1 MVKNRTNL
9 AGSLYMHYNRAVL
22 GTSGGRRFLA
32 FSVLFFCIPICIL
45 FGRQASWM
53 TGRSNPAD
61 LQIQLVTIAPGDE
74 LYTWWGHSAIIVTD
88 TRLGESRFYNYGL
101 FSFETENFFSNFALG
116 RLWFEVG
123 AMPTQ
128 AALHAYRQRNRS
140 IIIQTLNVSPE
151 KRAEISRFVEINV
164 LPENR
169 RYLYD
174 HYYDNCSTRIRDIL
188 DMASGGALYERTD
201 VPADTTFRRITR
213 RFSGR
218 HFFADTLLMFLMGQ
232 SIDEPITLWETMFL
246 PTELSEIID
255 TLMIEAPGGEIEPF
269 VIDRVVWNR
278 ATGRKPIPE
287 SATTGVPLALFC
299 GGGVFLVIALI
310 WYAIRR
316 KPAARRIVFG
326 IASCFAGFV
335 IGLPGIILLFMSLF
349 TDHAVTYWN
358 ENLFLANPL
367 TFLALP
373 LGIFT
378 AAGFQRLG
386 NITAWLWILLAAVGV
401 LYIALKPFPFL
412 TSASSPSPLAYTA
425 KKLRASNITT
435 PILLFTLILRA

>member
-1 MVKNRTNL
+1 
-9 AGSLYMHYNRAVL
+9 
-22 GTSGGRRFLA
+22 
-32 FSVLFFCIPICIL
+32 
-45 FGRQASWM
+45 M
-53 TGRSNPAD
+53 TGRSDPRH

-74 LYTWWGHSAIIVTD
+74 LYTWWGHSAIVVTD

-101 FSFETENFFSNFALG
+101 FSFETEDFFSNFAMG

-123 AMPTQ
+123 DMPTM

-140 IIIQTLNVSPE
+140 IIIQTLNIPPE
-151 KRAEISRFVEINV
+151 KKAEISRFVEINI

-188 DMASGGALYERTD
+188 NMASNGALYKSTD
-201 VPADTTFRRITR
+201 VLTDTTFRRITR

-232 SIDEPITLWETMFL
+232 SIDERITVWETMFL
-246 PTELSEIID
+246 PTELSKAID
-255 TLMIEAPGGEIEPF
+255 TLMIETPEGEINPF
-269 VIDRVVWNR
+269 VAERVVWNR
-278 ATGRKPIPE
+278 ATGRKPIPKTAG
-287 SATTGVPLALFC
+287 SAVPLALSC
-299 GGGVFLVIALI
+299 GGGVFLFIALI
-310 WYAIRR
+310 WYVVRR
-316 KPAARRIVFG
+316 KPTVRRIIFG
-326 IASCFAGFV
+326 IVSCVAGFF

-349 TDHAVTYWN
+349 TDHTVTYWN

-367 TFLALP
+367 TFVAFP

-378 AAGFQRLG
+378 AAGFQRIG

-401 LYIALKPFPFL
+401 IYIALKPFPFL
-412 TSASSPSPLAYTA
+412 TQNNWQIIAL
-425 KKLRASNITT
+425 IM
-435 PILLFTLILRA
+435 PILSALALTGRQQLTSI